1 MMSTRHSASLTLAL
15 FLFLS
20 SGIPAY
26 AEEANEI
33 RLVLEPH
40 CAQENRSECP
50 VFDVL
55 DPEHLSTGTLKAG
68 DILDIDVV
76 LLGASGEAVTTIRSW
91 LSYDSESL
99 DVRSVTL
106 SPVFTE
112 PIPGEQ
118 SADATQSV
126 VKIGGNTGDIRS
138 DRTAIARV
146 TFQVKTTGKNSIVSF
161 SNYRDDGMGQ
171 TAVRGEST
179 LNDKKGG
186 LKPPPCLD
194 ELICRRDIV
203 SLLHLEPSALAVIIE
218 PLREAA
224 VSDPIV
230 ATTVSAAEPESIVVP
245 VLGNQDAPQPETAI
259 EPANNQSSFSLLQVQ
274 NLRVTS
280 RDSSIFLG
288 WQPLQSSALRGYNVY
303 YGTVSGRYI
312 QRRTIPSTASSLV
325 LRDLEPGTTYFIAVR
340 GFNAENE
347 ETAFSQEVSVTV
359 GDPESS
365 TAPLIAELME
375 TQPEPENIV
384 DSLGGTEINGNTGV
398 STTIFILAL
407 LCALIGTGFAAH
419 RQCMLASLLTHVG

>member
-15 FLFLS
+15 LLLMV
-20 SGIPAY
+20 SGISAY
-26 AEEANEI
+26 AEEPGEI

-40 CAQENRSECP
+40 CAEENRTECL

-68 DILDIDVV
+68 DILDIDIV

-118 SADATQSV
+118 SADATQGV
-126 VKIGGNTGDIRS
+126 VRIGGNTGDIQS

-146 TFQVKTTGKNSIVSF
+146 TFQVKVEGKNSIVAF

-194 ELICRRDIV
+194 ELICRKEIV
-203 SLLHLEPSALAVIIE
+203 SLLHTEPSSLAVLVE
-218 PLREAA
+218 ALQQAA
-224 VSDPIV
+224 VSD
-230 ATTVSAAEPESIVVP
+230 TTAASVNPAEPESIVVP
-245 VLGNQDAPQPETAI
+245 VLGNQDAPEAETAM

-280 RDSSIFLG
+280 RESSIFLG

-340 GFNAENE
+340 GFNAENQ